1 MGVLAGC
8 WVGQRGVEGVD
19 EAASSAPSPLEP
31 HPLESNREAHL
42 GDGPVRGRLGGV
54 AGARWAV
61 RAASEGVGVPVAAA
75 DPSEDVW
82 SGSPR

>member
-1 MGVLAGC
+1 MGVLGGC
-8 WVGQRGVEGVD
+8 WVGRQGVEGVD

-31 HPLESNREAHL
+31 HPLESRREVRL
-42 GDGPVRGRLGGV
+42 GDGPARGRPGGV

-61 RAASEGVGVPVAAA
+61 RAASEGGRVLVAAV
-75 DPSEDVW
+75 DPSEDVL